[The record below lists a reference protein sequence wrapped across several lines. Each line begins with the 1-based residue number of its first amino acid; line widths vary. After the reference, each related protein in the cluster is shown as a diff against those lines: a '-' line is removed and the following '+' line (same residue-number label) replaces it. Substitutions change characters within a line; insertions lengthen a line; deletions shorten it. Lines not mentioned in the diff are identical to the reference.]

1 MLDGVMED
9 VMSFGKQAP
18 KDDVSLLGFEYRGGS

>member
-1 MLDGVMED
+1 MLDGVMEN

-18 KDDVSLLGFEYRGGS
+18 KDDISLLGIEYRG